1 MEKLNS
7 KIRITYQSINTST
20 KITKIEKTTEGFV
33 IFGEGKKEKFLMKV
47 KEFLYC
53 CTSYNG

>member
-33 IFGEGKKEKFLMKV
+33 IFGEGKKVEV
-47 KEFLYC
+47 
-53 CTSYNG
+53 SYESERILILLHII